1 MIINKDVWNNL
12 KLNTNKNKLNLK
24 SLLITRGS
32 EGMTLL
38 DLKNGKIIRA
48 DFPTEA
54 QDVFDVSGAGDTVIA
69 SIAAGLA
76 SGFTLSDSIK
86 LANIAAGIV
95 VGKLGTS
102 TVTQGEISP
111 FFSDS
116 HSHIEIQ
123 DIKDISKDLH
133 AEDKRI
139 VFTNGCF
146 DILHAGH
153 VEYLEAAK
161 ALGDVLI
168 VGINSD
174 RSVKLLKGKD
184 RPINELDHRSKVL
197 GSLKCVDKVVVFNDK
212 TPLNLIKAVK
222 PDVLVK
228 GGDYKVKEIVGYKE
242 VIANGGT
249 VATIDLVEGLS
260 TSKIISKLA

>member
-1 MIINKDVWNNL
+1 
-12 KLNTNKNKLNLK
+12 
-24 SLLITRGS
+24 
-32 EGMTLL
+32 MTLL
-38 DLKNGKIIRA
+38 ESKNGKIVRS
-48 DFPTEA
+48 DFPTKA

-123 DIKDISKDLH
+123 DIKNISKDLH
-133 AEDKRI
+133 TEEKRI

-146 DILHAGH
+146 DILHLGH
-153 VEYLEAAK
+153 IDYLNKSAK
-161 ALGDVLI
+161 LGTKLI
-168 VGINSD
+168 IGLNSD
-174 RSVKLLKGKD
+174 ESVRQIKGES
-184 RPINELDHRSKVL
+184 RPIQDEISRANILAAL
-197 GSLKCVDKVVVFNDK
+197 NCVDAVVLFDEK
-212 TPLNLIKAVK
+212 TPQEIIKRIL
-222 PDVLVK
+222 PNILVK
-228 GGDYKVKEIVGYKE
+228 GADYTVDEIVGAKTVLESGGQVQTIPFLEGYSSSSIINK
-242 VIANGGT
+242 IKNG
-249 VATIDLVEGLS
+249 
-260 TSKIISKLA
+260 